1 MVIPEGGLEESG
13 LEEGG
18 FEEGITGSFEEYGEK
33 EAEELK
39 RQQEAGT
46 DGLAADAAL
55 ADQTAPEKS
64 TSRKSMEDSEDKEE
78 KGGAG
83 RIVLKVLLII
93 LIVIFAAELAGI
105 GIKFL
110 APNSK
115 AADVIDN
122 QLNKVIHL
130 ITGSEQNYNVPGI
143 EYKA

>member
-1 MVIPEGGLEESG
+1 
-13 LEEGG
+13 
-18 FEEGITGSFEEYGEK
+18 
-33 EAEELK
+33 
-39 RQQEAGT
+39 
-46 DGLAADAAL
+46 
-55 ADQTAPEKS
+55 
-64 TSRKSMEDSEDKEE
+64 MEDSEDKEE

-130 ITGSEQNYNVPGI
+130 ITGSEQNYNIPGI